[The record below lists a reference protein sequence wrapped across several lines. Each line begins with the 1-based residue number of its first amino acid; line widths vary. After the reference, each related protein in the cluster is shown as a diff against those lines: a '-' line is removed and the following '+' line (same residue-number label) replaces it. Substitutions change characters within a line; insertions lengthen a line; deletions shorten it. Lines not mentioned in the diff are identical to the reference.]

1 MLLFVLRR
9 SVLGLVI
16 TLLAVTSLYCLVHA
30 APGNPID
37 ILLGPRGSPA
47 MKAALEARLGLD
59 QSLPIQIVKFL
70 GSLLEGDLGLDIKT
84 RRPVAELVLERLPKT
99 IALLISSLAVAAA
112 CGIPLGCFAATHR
125 GSVADRIIGVASVS
139 VISLPP
145 LIIAIYSLL
154 LFAAYLRWV
163 PAVGAGEPGEP
174 LDQLYHLILPTIAV
188 ALNWIGYVA
197 RLVRASM
204 LEVLNEDY
212 IRNARAFGLSELVV
226 IYRYALRIAVAP
238 TITVLGVGV
247 GYMLGSAIFV
257 EIVFAR
263 PGIGKLMYDALLV
276 RNYPIIMGS
285 VLASTVVL
293 VVATTLSDILNAV
306 IDPRIR
312 QGQES

>member
-1 MLLFVLRR
+1 MLLFVLKR

-99 IALLISSLAVAAA
+99 IALLISSLAVAAV

-154 LFAAYLRWV
+154 LFAAYLRWL

-204 LEVLNEDY
+204 LEVLSEDY

>member
-1 MLLFVLRR
+1 MLIFAVRRTALGVL
-9 SVLGLVI
+9 I
-16 TLLAVTSLYCLVHA
+16 TLLAVTTLYCLVHA

-59 QSLPIQIVKFL
+59 QPLPVQIVKFL
-70 GSLLEGDLGLDIKT
+70 GSLAEGDLGLDIKT
-84 RRPVAELVLERLPKT
+84 RRPVSVLVLERAPKT
-99 IALLISSLAVAAA
+99 IVLLLASLVLAAA

-125 GSVADRIIGVASVS
+125 GSLADRFIGVASVS
-139 VISLPP
+139 VISIPP
-145 LIIAIYSLL
+145 LIISIYGLL

-163 PAVGAGEPGEP
+163 PAVGAGERGDP
-174 LDQLYHLILPTIAV
+174 LDQLHHLILPTIAV

-204 LEVLNEDY
+204 LEILNEDY

-238 TITVLGVGV
+238 TVTVLGIGV
-247 GYMLGSAIFV
+247 GYMLGSAIFA

-263 PGIGKLMYDALLV
+263 PGIGKLIYDALLV
-276 RNYPIIMGS
+276 RNYPVIMGS
-285 VLASTVVL
+285 VLASTVIL
-293 VVATTLSDILNAV
+293 VVATTLSDILIAV

-312 QGQES
+312 QGQEP

>member
-1 MLLFVLRR
+1 
-9 SVLGLVI
+9 
-16 TLLAVTSLYCLVHA
+16 
-30 APGNPID
+30 
-37 ILLGPRGSPA
+37 

-84 RRPVAELVLERLPKT
+84 RRPVTELVLERLPKT

-204 LEVLNEDY
+204 LEVLSEDY